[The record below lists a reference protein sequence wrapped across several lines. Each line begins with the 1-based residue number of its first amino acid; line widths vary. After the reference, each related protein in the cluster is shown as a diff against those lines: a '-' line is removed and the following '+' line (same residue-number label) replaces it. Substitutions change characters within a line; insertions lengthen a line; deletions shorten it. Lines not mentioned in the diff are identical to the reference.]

1 MCALRTTNRITLIP
15 TQMENDALH
24 IMLADDDEDDR
35 MFFKEALQEM
45 KVRTKVTLVNDG
57 VQLMNYLNQPG
68 NKMPNVVF
76 LDLNMPLKNGMECL
90 IEIRQNKR
98 LRDLAVAIYSTS
110 SSEEYIEEAFVKGA
124 NIYIQK
130 PDDFGVLKVILEQ
143 VINLNWQYHTSGLK
157 KENFLLNI
165 NSRKSDEVPKT

>member
-1 MCALRTTNRITLIP
+1 
-15 TQMENDALH
+15 MENDALH
-24 IMLADDDEDDR
+24 ILLADDDEDDR

-45 KVRTKVTLVNDG
+45 RVRTRVTLVNDG

-68 NKMPNVVF
+68 NNMPNVVF

-90 IEIRQNKR
+90 IEIRKNSHLK
-98 LRDLAVAIYSTS
+98 DLAVAIYSTS

-124 NIYIQK
+124 NIYIRK
-130 PDDFGVLKVILEQ
+130 PDDFSELKGILEH

-165 NSRKSDEVPKT
+165 NIRKVNEIPKT